1 MKHTSKPYS
10 TGYYSY
16 AKNYVKSFGIYPFS
30 EEQKKHL
37 LSLKSKTEVDNYVK
51 AVYGLAI
58 WKSCILT
65 LYNITDEEK
74 QLITDFSEANNMSIS
89 ELILKIIEDLEDEE
103 DYKLAEK
110 IINNPNTKYTEGMED
125 LAKECGIDYDAL

>member
-1 MKHTSKPYS
+1 MAT
-10 TGYYSY
+10 
-16 AKNYVKSFGIYPFS
+16 I
-30 EEQKKHL
+30 
-37 LSLKSKTEVDNYVK
+37 
-51 AVYGLAI
+51 
-58 WKSCILT
+58 T
-65 LYNITDEEK
+65 LNVTDEEK

-110 IINNPNTKYTEGMED
+110 IINDPNTKYTEGMED

>member
-1 MKHTSKPYS
+1 M
-10 TGYYSY
+10 
-16 AKNYVKSFGIYPFS
+16 
-30 EEQKKHL
+30 
-37 LSLKSKTEVDNYVK
+37 
-51 AVYGLAI
+51 AI
-58 WKSCILT
+58 IT
-65 LYNITDEEK
+65 LNVTDEEK

>member
-1 MKHTSKPYS
+1 MATI
-10 TGYYSY
+10 TL
-16 AKNYVKSFGIYPFS
+16 NV
-30 EEQKKHL
+30 
-37 LSLKSKTEVDNYVK
+37 TE
-51 AVYGLAI
+51 
-58 WKSCILT
+58 
-65 LYNITDEEK
+65 EEK

-110 IINNPNTKYTEGMED
+110 IINDPNTKYTEGIED